1 MAQLPADAFLD
12 PEPDFRAPVR
22 PQESGARA
30 ERPTTLHH
38 RALRATAAATA
49 VHEQLKSKLQ
59 SDATE
64 TAARYRETDSDRE
77 AWRAVAAATLAK
89 TEDPY
94 PLQLLRRLRRT
105 IHLSAPLP
113 ESIRSV
119 LSKYSRN

>member
-1 MAQLPADAFLD
+1 V
-12 PEPDFRAPVR
+12 PVR
-22 PQESGARA
+22 AEEGAARA
-30 ERPTTLHH
+30 ERPALHY
-38 RALRATAAATA
+38 RSLRATAAATA
-49 VHEQLKSKLQ
+49 VHEQLKNKLQ
-59 SDATE
+59 AEATE

-89 TEDPY
+89 NEDPY